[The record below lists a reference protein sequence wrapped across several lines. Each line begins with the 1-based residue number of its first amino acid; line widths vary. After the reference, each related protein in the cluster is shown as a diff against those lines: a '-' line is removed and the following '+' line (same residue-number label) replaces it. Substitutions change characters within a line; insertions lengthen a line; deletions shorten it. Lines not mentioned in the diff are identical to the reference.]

1 MKIPSR
7 SVLIWVGLATLALFG
22 WDAQAAKIRHQAIIE
37 RVGWEV
43 SGGGAHIVVSV
54 KGAVDFSSHTAPPDS
69 ARGLP
74 PRAYVDLKPARLGAA
89 IARQPILVEDGLV
102 ERIRIGQFDSKTV
115 RIVVDLREPALFDV
129 RTATKPPRLILS
141 LRQTPT
147 GSSAVKPSQAS
158 VSSGASGLEPRP
170 TAAAPVV
177 ATRPFRVVLD
187 PGHGGRDPGAVGV
200 SGDSE
205 KSVTLRIAELL
216 ARRLGADPQ
225 IEVTLT
231 RERDV
236 TVSLEDRAG
245 IANARSADLF
255 ISLHANAT
263 ADGLARGIETYTL
276 NNSDD
281 QATNRLAALENGLA
295 LTGAKGKTGDLA
307 FILSDML
314 QTGKAKESWSLAE
327 SVQEETTSYLSSR
340 WKSVENL
347 GVKKGPFYVLVG
359 AYMPCILIEVGFLTH
374 PVEGQRLSTRRYQND
389 LAEGIARGIKRF
401 LRASAGVSSLENL

>member
-1 MKIPSR
+1 MKISSR
-7 SVLIWVGLATLALFG
+7 SFLFWVGITLTTLLG
-22 WDAQAAKIRHQAIIE
+22 GDVRAAKIRHQAIVE

-43 SGGGAHIVVSV
+43 SGGSAQIVVSV
-54 KGAVDFSSHTAPPDS
+54 KGAVDFSSHTAPPDK

-74 PRAYVDLKPARLGAA
+74 PRAYVDLKPARLGSA
-89 IARQPILVEDGLV
+89 IARQPIKVEDGLV
-102 ERIRIGQFDSKTV
+102 ERIRIGQFDKTTV
-115 RIVVDLREPALFDV
+115 RIVVDLRQPALFDV
-129 RTATKPPRLILS
+129 RTAANPPRLILS
-141 LRQTPT
+141 LRQPPPK
-147 GSSAVKPSQAS
+147 A
-158 VSSGASGLEPRP
+158 SGARVSKAEQKSPSKP
-170 TAAAPVV
+170 EASKSAEVV

-200 SGDSE
+200 SGESE
-205 KSVTLRIAELL
+205 KKVTLRIAELL
-216 ARRLGADPQ
+216 AQRLGADPQ
-225 IEVTLT
+225 INVTLT
-231 RERDV
+231 RDSDRS
-236 TVSLEDRAG
+236 VSLEDRAG

-276 NNSDD
+276 NNTDD

-295 LTGAKGKTGDLA
+295 LTGAKGKKGDLA

-327 SVQEETTSYLSSR
+327 AVQEETTSYLSSR

-359 AYMPCILIEVGFLTH
+359 AYMPCILVEVGFLTH

-389 LAEGIARGIKRF
+389 LAEGLARGIKRF
-401 LRASAGVSSLENL
+401 LRSSAGVSSLENL

>member
-1 MKIPSR
+1 MKIPDR
-7 SVLIWVGLATLALFG
+7 IFPILCTLLLASVIGQVAE
-22 WDAQAAKIRHQAIIE
+22 AAKLRHQAIVE

-43 SGGGAHIVVSV
+43 SGDGAHIVVSV
-54 KGAVDFSSHTAPPDS
+54 KGAVDYSSHTAPPDRS
-69 ARGLP
+69 KGLP
-74 PRAYVDLKPARLGAA
+74 PRAYVDLKPARLGSA

-102 ERIRIGQFDSKTV
+102 ERIRIGQFDSRTV

-141 LRQTPT
+141 LRQSPKPR
-147 GSSAVKPSQAS
+147 GAPKPSQA
-158 VSSGASGLEPRP
+158 VVPPPEKGA
-170 TAAAPVV
+170 AVV
-177 ATRPFRVVLD
+177 ASATATRPFRVVLD
-187 PGHGGRDPGAVGV
+187 PGHGGRDPGAMGV
-200 SGDSE
+200 SGDAE
-205 KSVTLRIAELL
+205 KVVTLRVAKLL
-216 ARRLGADPQ
+216 AKRLNQDPQ

-231 RERDV
+231 RDRDV
-236 TVSLEDRAG
+236 AVSLEDRAS

-295 LTGAKGKTGDLA
+295 LTGAKGEKGDLA
-307 FILSDML
+307 YILSDML

-327 SVQEETTSYLSSR
+327 AVQKETTSYLSSR

-401 LRASAGVSSLENL
+401 LRSSSGASSLENL

>member
-1 MKIPSR
+1 MLAFQLDR
-7 SVLIWVGLATLALFG
+7 SERSFDALY
-22 WDAQAAKIRHQAIIE
+22 R
-37 RVGWEV
+37 
-43 SGGGAHIVVSV
+43 
-54 KGAVDFSSHTAPPDS
+54 
-69 ARGLP
+69 
-74 PRAYVDLKPARLGAA
+74 
-89 IARQPILVEDGLV
+89 
-102 ERIRIGQFDSKTV
+102 
-115 RIVVDLREPALFDV
+115 
-129 RTATKPPRLILS
+129 
-141 LRQTPT
+141 
-147 GSSAVKPSQAS
+147 
-158 VSSGASGLEPRP
+158 
-170 TAAAPVV
+170 AAAP
-177 ATRPFRVVLD
+177 
-187 PGHGGRDPGAVGV
+187 G
-200 SGDSE
+200 
-205 KSVTLRIAELL
+205 LL
-216 ARRLGADPQ
+216 TWIEQFHFQRRLGADPQ

>member
-1 MKIPSR
+1 MKTASR
-7 SVLIWVGLATLALFG
+7 KILLLLACILSAWPGRGAT
-22 WDAQAAKIRHQAIIE
+22 AAPIRHQAVVE

-54 KGAVDFSSHTAPPDS
+54 KGAVDYSSHTAPPDP
-69 ARGLP
+69 AKGLP
-74 PRAYVDLKPARLGAA
+74 PRAYVDLKPARLGSA

-102 ERIRIGQFDSKTV
+102 ERIRIGQFDKKTV
-115 RIVVDLREPALFDV
+115 RIVVDLREPALFDI
-129 RTATKPPRLILS
+129 RTAARPPRLILS
-141 LRQTPT
+141 LRRPPLEKKVRRPAAATAT
-147 GSSAVKPSQAS
+147 KPS
-158 VSSGASGLEPRP
+158 GAATE
-170 TAAAPVV
+170 AKV
-177 ATRPFRVVLD
+177 ATATPKRPFRVVLD

-200 SGDSE
+200 SGDAE
-205 KSVTLRIAELL
+205 KTVTLRLAELL
-216 ARRLGADPQ
+216 ARRLNTDPQ

-231 RERDV
+231 RDRDV

-276 NNSDD
+276 NNTDD

-295 LTGAKGKTGDLA
+295 LTGARGEKGDLA

-327 SVQEETTSYLSSR
+327 AVQKETTGYLSSR

-389 LAEGIARGIKRF
+389 LAEGIARGIKKF
-401 LRASAGVSSLENL
+401 LRSAAGTSSLENL